1 METIDNI
8 LKDTKIDELQF
19 SDLFSIDELQLI
31 QDQFSNA
38 TGVSSIITKPDG
50 TPITQPSN
58 FCRLCSEVIRGT
70 EKGFSKCMQSD
81 AELGKQNPRG
91 AKVQACLSGG
101 LWDAGAS
108 ITVGGKHLANW
119 LIGQIRNEE
128 LDDNKIEQYADEI
141 GVDREIYKAAYLEVP
156 VMTSERFK
164 HISDLLFN
172 MANNLSQQAYQ
183 NKQYKHLI
191 LKQKR
196 IEEKLRLSEE
206 KYRLLVENQNDLVVK
221 IDKENKLNYV
231 SPSYCKLFGKEESE
245 LIGKSFL
252 PLVHSDDL
260 EETKKTMQQLY
271 IPPYTCKVVQRA
283 MTIKGWRWLSWSD
296 KAVLD
301 KNGEI
306 EAIIGVGRDIT
317 VRKMAEQ
324 KLEASEE
331 KYRTLIENSM
341 IGAIQTTLDEKLIF
355 ANKAALKMFEFGSD
369 HDFSSYQVSAL
380 YKNPQ
385 ERIQIINSLQENG
398 HIENAEVT
406 FITNKGNERNILM
419 SLAINGDQINGTI
432 IDITERKLAE
442 LAIKEKN
449 EQLRAN
455 NIEKDKFFSIIAHDL
470 RSPFNSFLGLTQ
482 IMAEDLPNMTLDQI
496 QKLATSMKN
505 TAGKVNRLLENL
517 LNWARMRRDMFPFS
531 PQQISSKQL
540 FGHCSENCNDLAVN
554 KSVSISIDCAE
565 DIEIYADIN
574 MIQTVLRNL
583 VSNAVKFTNPG
594 GKVMV
599 KASKIDTD
607 YVLFEVSDTGIGM
620 SKSIIN
626 NLFRMDVNTNR
637 QGTEGELSTG
647 LGLILCK
654 EFVEKHNGKIWAES
668 IEQKGSTFYFT
679 LPSKQTQT
687 ETN

>member
-1 METIDNI
+1 METIDDI
-8 LKDTKIDELQF
+8 LKDTKIDDLQF
-19 SDLFSIDELQLI
+19 SDLLSIDELQLI

-38 TGVSSIITKPDG
+38 TGVASIITKPDG
-50 TPITQPSN
+50 TPITKPTN

-141 GVDREIYKAAYLEVP
+141 GVDREIYKAAYREVP
-156 VMTSERFK
+156 IMTSARFQQ
-164 HISDLLFN
+164 ISDLLFN
-172 MANNLSQQAYQ
+172 ISNNLSERAYR
-183 NKQYKHLI
+183 NKQFEHLVAE
-191 LKQKR
+191 QKKT
-196 IEEKLRLSEE
+196 EEQLRLSEE
-206 KYRLLVENQNDLVVK
+206 KYRLLIENQNDLVVK
-221 IDKENKLNYV
+221 IDKNNKLIYV

-245 LIGKSFL
+245 LIGNSFL
-252 PLVHSDDL
+252 PLVHSEDQ

-296 KAVLD
+296 KAVVNED
-301 KNGEI
+301 GEI
-306 EAIIGVGRDIT
+306 ESIIGVGRDIT
-317 VRKMAEQ
+317 ERKLAEK
-324 KLEASEE
+324 KLEDSEE

-341 IGAIQTTLDEKLIF
+341 IGAIQTTSDEKFIF
-355 ANKAALKMFEFGSD
+355 ANKAALKMFEFETT
-369 HDFSSYQVSAL
+369 HDLSSLQVSKL

-385 ERIQIINSLQENG
+385 ERAQIIKALNEDG
-398 HIENAEVT
+398 HIENVEVT
-406 FITNKGNERNILM
+406 FVTNKGNERNILM
-419 SLAINGDQINGTI
+419 SLSMSNNQINGTI

-442 LAIKEKN
+442 LQIKEKN
-449 EQLRAN
+449 KELYAN

-496 QKLATSMKN
+496 QKLAISMKN
-505 TAGKVNRLLENL
+505 SAGKVNKLLENL
-517 LNWARMRRDMFPFS
+517 LNWARMRRDMFPFI
-531 PQQISSKQL
+531 PQQLSSQQL
-540 FGHCSENCNDLAVN
+540 IGHCSEDCIDLAKN
-554 KSVSISIDCAE
+554 KSVSISVGLTE
-565 DIEIYADIN
+565 EVEVYADIN

-583 VSNAVKFTNPG
+583 VSNAVKFTNSG
-594 GKVMV
+594 GEISI
-599 KASKIDTD
+599 KASKIDD
-607 YVLFEVSDTGIGM
+607 EEVLFEVSDTGIGM
-620 SKSIIN
+620 SKSIVD
-626 NLFRMDVNTNR
+626 NLFRMDVNTSR
-637 QGTEGELSTG
+637 RGTEGELSTG

-654 EFVEKHNGKIWAES
+654 EFIEKHNGKIWAES
-668 IEQKGSTFYFT
+668 TENVGSSFFFT
-679 LPSKQTQT
+679 LPQRNPA
-687 ETN
+687 EN